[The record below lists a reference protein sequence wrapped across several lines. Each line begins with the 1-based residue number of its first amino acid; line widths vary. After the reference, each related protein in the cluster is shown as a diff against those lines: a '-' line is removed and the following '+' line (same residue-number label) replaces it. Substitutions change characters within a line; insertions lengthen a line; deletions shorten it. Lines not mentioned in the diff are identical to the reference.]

1 MESMKFG
8 ANYCRVWSKSRT
20 FLFDLG
26 TCLLYHK
33 LLKVLI
39 VYKAE
44 ATHWRAADS
53 GNADSTCW
61 AGRWILLN
69 GKCWWLMESW
79 GEGRA
84 CLGSSSFAASGNFRS
99 KFSCLGIF
107 QAVSCAPINSIFL
120 PRGALCTSSG
130 ALFCPLLP
138 STLVAGAKQGLAPHI
153 SLILFQT
160 LLSSSENNI
169 FVATCT
175 PSGLHSVWGAEF
187 TAGYPPAF
195 SFMSHFSSLPPS
207 FSVVAWFVA
216 SMHVTKNFTS
226 VIVPLCWA
234 NAAVHFASP
243 AFEPSARATTGSP
256 SECLYRSEGTWRDGF
271 QQQSSHWL
279 VLVPCCH
286 APSICQHP
294 GAVIDDSAL
303 GKFSEFSL
311 LIYLADIK
319 N

>member
-8 ANYCRVWSKSRT
+8 ANYCQVWSKSRT

-44 ATHWRAADS
+44 ATHWCAADS

-69 GKCWWLMESW
+69 GKCWWLTESW

-169 FVATCT
+169 SVATCM
-175 PSGLHSVWGAEF
+175 PSSLHSVWGAEF

-195 SFMSHFSSLPPS
+195 SFMSHFSSLSPS
-207 FSVVAWFVA
+207 FSIVAWFVA
-216 SMHVTKNFTS
+216 SMHVTKNFTCVTVLGKRS
-226 VIVPLCWA
+226 CAFCFTCLWTICKGHYLNVCTEVRARGEMASSSKAVTGLSLSH
-234 NAAVHFASP
+234 AAMHP
-243 AFEPSARATTGSP
+243 PSANTQGQWLTTLLLASFL
-256 SECLYRSEGTWRDGF
+256 SFLY
-271 QQQSSHWL
+271 
-279 VLVPCCH
+279 
-286 APSICQHP
+286 
-294 GAVIDDSAL
+294 
-303 GKFSEFSL
+303 
-311 LIYLADIK
+311 
-319 N
+319 